1 MKINRTWSVDI
12 EVANKMRYKYRNQSS
27 IVNQLLKRHLKM
39 LEDYGNDSIAIA
51 TDVQI
56 AAVLHNRV
64 EDSIL
69 KEMLLV
75 YIKQAKRE
83 KDAKTTQS

>member
-1 MKINRTWSVDI
+1 MKINRTWSVDL

-64 EDSIL
+64 DNPLL
-69 KEMLLV
+69 KEMLIV
-75 YIKQAKRE
+75 YIQQEKRK
-83 KDAKTTQS
+83 KDAEN